1 MTRRLLQHSFILLHV
16 DHVELGER
24 WNYKNV
30 ISPYYRM
37 YYIDAGEGT
46 ISNGKKS
53 WLLEPGYMYLI
64 PSFTLCDL
72 HCSNYLS
79 QYFIHFFEEAH
90 EGISLFHYDKNIFK
104 IAASE
109 LDIANFKRIHEI
121 NPYRKINRSDNPKV
135 YEKSVYYREYEEL
148 NNKQS
153 NKAFLETQGIM
164 MQLVSKFL
172 TEDESKFKNGHEVS
186 SKIVDLLG
194 FIQLNLD
201 KPLTVKMLSEKVN
214 LHPDYLS
221 RIFLKLTGERPQAY
235 IHTKRIERAQYLIV
249 TTDLSL
255 TQIAEDTGFSS
266 LPHFSKVFRSVTSL
280 TPGKYRE
287 QNNLVTESQATA
299 QTNSMEIE

>member
-1 MTRRLLQHSFILLHV
+1 MVRRLLHHSFILLNV
-16 DHVELGER
+16 DYVSLGDR

-37 YYIDAGEGT
+37 YYIDAGEGS

-53 WLLEPGYMYLI
+53 WVLEPGYIYLI
-64 PSFTLCDL
+64 PSFTICDL
-72 HCSNYLS
+72 HCSSYLS
-79 QYFIHFFEEAH
+79 QYFIHFFEEARD
-90 EGISLFHYDKNIFK
+90 GISLFHYNRNIFK
-104 IAASE
+104 IEATD
-109 LDIANFKRIHEI
+109 LDIANFKRIYEI

-135 YEKSVYYREYEEL
+135 YEKNVYYQEYEEL

-153 NKAFLETQGIM
+153 NKSFLETQGIM
-164 MQLVSKFL
+164 LQLVSKFL
-172 TEDESKFKNGHEVS
+172 DEEQSQFGNVHDVP
-186 SKIVDLLG
+186 SKIIDLLG

-201 KPLTVKMLSEKVN
+201 KPLTVKMLADKVN
-214 LHPDYLS
+214 LHSDYLS
-221 RIFLKLTGERPQAY
+221 RIFLKLTGERPLAY

-266 LPHFSKVFRSVTSL
+266 LPHFSKVFRVVTSL

-287 QNNLVTESQATA
+287 QNNMVDEDRGVEEK
-299 QTNSMEIE
+299 QT